1 MTKATVTSL
10 VRFPVKGLS
19 PETLT
24 SVRLRA
30 GQGIDGDRACAL
42 ALPDTNFDEQNPTPL
57 PKTKFLMLARQEALA
72 RLRTR
77 YDADSGVLS
86 VADGDATLEANTR
99 SADGVASINAFFE
112 QFVPDDMRG
121 REPRFVRG
129 IGHRFTDVGV
139 HSSFLMNTISILNL
153 ASLRDFE
160 ERLGKKVDAR
170 RFRMNILIEG
180 LRPWEEMDWLE
191 GEKQVAIGSVKLR
204 AVRPTRRCPATQVNP
219 DTTLRDIDVPKELL
233 RLYDHV
239 LLGIYL
245 TVETDGVIALGDEV
259 VRPFVG

>member
-1 MTKATVTSL
+1 MNPVVTSIA
-10 VRFPVKGLS
+10 RFPVKGLS
-19 PETLT
+19 PEPLT
-24 SVRLRA
+24 SVHLRA
-30 GQGIDGDRACAL
+30 GQGIDGDRAFAL
-42 ALPDTNFDEQNPTPL
+42 ALPDTDFDEQNPTPL

-86 VADGDATLEANTR
+86 VVDGDATLEANTR
-99 SADGVASINAFFE
+99 SVDGVASINAFFE

-160 ERLGKKVDAR
+160 QKLGKKVDAR
-170 RFRMNILIEG
+170 RFRMNVLIEG
-180 LRPWEEMDWLE
+180 LHPWEEMDWLE
-191 GEKQVAIGSVKLR
+191 GEKQVSIGRVKLR

-245 TVETDGVIALGDEV
+245 TVETDGVIAVGDGIA
-259 VRPFVG
+259 RPVES